1 MSHFA
6 TQLTASIERS
16 GNNRRSFAE
25 ASRVP
30 YGSLTEYA
38 LDRKR
43 AGPSAV
49 AAICRALP
57 RAEAAACLV
66 ARLRDEIP
74 AEHAGL
80 VLIEPLLD
88 LTTEEAA
95 APYGVPTDLPA
106 DLREALTKLTRA
118 ATLHRDWRDLLLDL
132 AKVCDPSG

>member
-16 GNNRRSFAE
+16 GYTRTTFAD
-25 ASRVP
+25 ASGVA
-30 YGSLTEYA
+30 YGSLTNYA

-43 AGPSAV
+43 AGPAAV

-66 ARLRDEIP
+66 ARLRDEMP
-74 AEHAGL
+74 AEHADL
-80 VLIEPLLD
+80 VMIEPRLD
-88 LTTEEAA
+88 LCTEESA
-95 APYGVPTDLPA
+95 APYGTTDLPA
-106 DLREALTKLTRA
+106 DLREAITKLTRA
-118 ATLHRDWRDLLLDL
+118 ATLHRDWRDLILDL

>member
-6 TQLTASIERS
+6 TQLTASIERA
-16 GNNRRSFAE
+16 GYNRRTFAE
-25 ASRVP
+25 SSRVP

-43 AGPSAV
+43 AGPGAV

-66 ARLRDEIP
+66 ARLRDELP
-74 AEHAGL
+74 EEHAGL
-80 VLIEPLLD
+80 VSIEPRGAGVA
-88 LTTEEAA
+88 EEPPAD
-95 APYGVPTDLPA
+95 YGRADLPA
-106 DLREALTKLTRA
+106 DLRAAIEKLTRA

-132 AKVCDPSG
+132 AKVCD